1 MAGIE
6 TSISIDDM
14 LTPSLDNMIS
24 ALDTTVAHFRELD
37 IASNSVSHI
46 RVNSDGL
53 VELDTEVRQ
62 AENSFR
68 SLGGVIAGLGLGYLI
83 KEQFSSAVEY
93 ASDLTEVQN
102 VVDVAF
108 GETSQKINEWAEG
121 TIDSVGLS
129 ELSAKQYA
137 GTMGAMLKSSG
148 LAGEAVDE
156 MSMSITELA
165 GDMASFYN
173 LDTDVAFEKIRS
185 GISGETE
192 PLKQLGINMSVANLE
207 AYALSQGINTA
218 YSEMSQAQ
226 QTQLRYNYLMQQTAD
241 AQGDYARTSDS
252 YANQIRHLE
261 QSWQDFTGELASN
274 ALPVL
279 SDAVG
284 LLNDGITGLSS
295 AVDFMGENMNVIIPV
310 AAGLTGIIGT
320 YEIAANGA
328 TIASNAAAAATELWA
343 GAQAV
348 FNTVLDMCPIV
359 WIIMAVMGLIA
370 VIYAVVGVI
379 NNVTGE
385 TLSATGIIFGAIAT
399 VGAAIWNIILGV
411 VNGLI
416 SYGVEAWNFIA
427 TFANFFGNVFN
438 DPVAAIAHLFV
449 DLFDTIVGI
458 VQRAAAIIDTV
469 LGTDMASS
477 VQGFRDDMQAWIDD
491 TVGEQTEY
499 VARLDATDYTIDGI
513 DYKDAWDAGYKAGD
527 NLFGD
532 GAGNSSMDGIA
543 DSLASSGVGDAFK
556 SAVSN
561 DDLTS
566 ATKSIASST
575 ADTADTT
582 AAIADSLDITSQ
594 SIKYIRDF
602 AEQRAINRYTGTIV
616 NVEMINNN
624 SVSSDTDVD
633 SIARRLVDVLNTEIN
648 TSMEGVH

>member
-37 IASNSVSHI
+37 MASNSVSHI

-83 KEQFSSAVEY
+83 KKQFSSAVEY

-129 ELSAKQYA
+129 ELAAKQYA

-148 LAGEAVDE
+148 LAGEAVDD

-226 QTQLRYNYLMQQTAD
+226 QTQLRYNHLMQQTAD

-252 YANQIRHLE
+252 YANQVRHLE
-261 QSWQDFTGELASN
+261 QSWQAFTGELASDVLPILSEVIGGLN
-274 ALPVL
+274 AGVTFLQEHWDMIAPILGTVVG
-279 SDAVG
+279 SIGAYVVAVKG
-284 LLNDGITGLSS
+284 
-295 AVDFMGENMNVIIPV
+295 AEV
-310 AAGLTGIIGT
+310 ATRLW
-320 YEIAANGA
+320 
-328 TIASNAAAAATELWA
+328 TIATELCS
-343 GAQAV
+343 GALA
-348 FNTVLDMCPIV
+348 LSPIGMV
-359 WIIMAVMGLIA
+359 AAAIVVIIGI
-370 VIYAVVGVI
+370 IYAVVGAI
-379 NNVTGE
+379 NDATGS

-499 VARLDATDYTIDGI
+499 VARLDATDYPIDGI

-532 GAGNSSMDGIA
+532 GGNSA
-543 DSLASSGVGDAFK
+543 DEITAKLS
-556 SAVSN
+556 SN
-561 DDLTS
+561 DDITS

-602 AEQRAINRYTGTIV
+602 AEQRAINRYTGTTV
-616 NVEMINNN
+616 NVEMTNNN

>member
-83 KEQFSSAVEY
+83 KEQFSSAIEY

-129 ELSAKQYA
+129 ELTAKQYA

-148 LAGEAVDE
+148 LAGEAVDD

-207 AYALSQGINTA
+207 AYALSEGINTA
-218 YSEMSQAQ
+218 YSEMTQAQ

-252 YANQIRHLE
+252 FANQVRNLQ
-261 QSWQDFTGELASN
+261 QSWTDFTGELASN
-274 ALPVL
+274 VLPVL
-279 SDAVG
+279 ADGLG
-284 LLNDGITGLSS
+284 LLNDGIDYLKDNWGDIGPVIEAVAVSIGMYTLATKGAEFATKGWIIANQILSGTFAISPLGIVLGGVVALTAAVNAFSDESVSLAGVIMGVLYVALGTIYNVSIGL
-295 AVDFMGENMNVIIPV
+295 V
-310 AAGLTGIIGT
+310 
-320 YEIAANGA
+320 NGA
-328 TIASNAAAAATELWA
+328 I
-343 GAQAV
+343 
-348 FNTVLDMCPIV
+348 
-359 WIIMAVMGLIA
+359 
-370 VIYAVVGVI
+370 
-379 NNVTGE
+379 
-385 TLSATGIIFGAIAT
+385 GI
-399 VGAAIWNIILGV
+399 
-411 VNGLI
+411 
-416 SYGVEAWNFIA
+416 GVELWNFIA
-427 TFANFFGNVFN
+427 SFANFFGNVFN

-458 VQRAAAIIDTV
+458 VEDAAYIIDYV
-469 LGTDMASS
+469 LGTDMAGSI
-477 VQGFRDDMQAWIDD
+477 QGFRDDMQAWVDD
-491 TVGEQTEY
+491 TVGEQVEY
-499 VARLDATDYTIDGI
+499 VAKLNQEDYQIGEHLYLDDLWDDGV
-513 DYKDAWDAGYKAGD
+513 Y
-527 NLFGD
+527 
-532 GAGNSSMDGIA
+532 AGNHLFDGNGTKDDGTKDDGDKDKESKKIKIDDFGPFNGMGTDVSDIA
-543 DSLASSGVGDAFK
+543 GH
-556 SAVSN
+556 
-561 DDLTS
+561 
-566 ATKSIASST
+566 
-575 ADTADTT
+575 T
-582 AAIADSLDITSQ
+582 AAMADSLDITSQ

-602 AEQRAINRYTGTIV
+602 ASQRAINRYTGTTV
-616 NVEMINNN
+616 NVEMTNNN